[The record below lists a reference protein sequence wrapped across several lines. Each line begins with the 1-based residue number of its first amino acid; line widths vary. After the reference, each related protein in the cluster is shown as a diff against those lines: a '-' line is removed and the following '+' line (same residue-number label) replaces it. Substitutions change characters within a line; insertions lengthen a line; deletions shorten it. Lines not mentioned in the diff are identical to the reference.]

1 MADKTP
7 RLRPLSPTLHMVVI
21 VLVTLFLFIV
31 IGSFV
36 TKTEIVARGQGTVIP
51 TAYVQLV
58 QAQNTGRIEKILVKE
73 GQFVH
78 QGDLLIQ
85 LDQREAINERARVQA
100 DIAQQNLQA
109 QIATAILTAL
119 RESDPLDKDFV
130 TKGLAYL
137 QVVPFSGNKTARME
151 GEKLISAT
159 LQSLQDKLRAL
170 KAQENRIERSG
181 ATQHAQLDRLED
193 DRQLIQEKLKA
204 AKSLMETKVIS
215 QAMYLERL
223 HDFKNVEHEI
233 LTNQKRLEENTA
245 EIDTLRQQRQSLIS
259 DEIARYRQ
267 LSRETELNLQGLKA
281 KLDST
286 QYRLDHLSLYAPVD
300 GRIDDLSI
308 HTLGGFIEAGKT
320 LMRIVPVTGG
330 LIVEAFF
337 DNRDIGFLEKN
348 QRAYVKFSAFPPE
361 RFGVI
366 YGTVVNV
373 GATARYNKEIN
384 GAYAVL
390 IKIDQDH
397 LNLNGKQLKFIP
409 GMTVTADVITAK
421 RRLISYFFEPI
432 TKILEQSLQER

>member
-1 MADKTP
+1 MADKIP
-7 RLRPLSPTLHMVVI
+7 SLRPLSPTLHMVVA
-21 VLVTLFLFIV
+21 VLIALFFFIV
-31 IGSFV
+31 IGSFIA
-36 TKTEIVARGQGTVIP
+36 KTEIVARGQGSVIP

-85 LDQREAINERARVQA
+85 LDPREALNERARVQA
-100 DIAQQNLQA
+100 DIAQQTLQA
-109 QIATAILTAL
+109 QIAAAILAAL
-119 RESDPLDKDFV
+119 SESNPLDKDFV

-137 QVVPFSGNKTARME
+137 QIPPSNNNTARIE
-151 GEKLISAT
+151 GGKLISAT
-159 LQSLQDKLRAL
+159 LQSLQDKLKAL
-170 KAQENRIERSG
+170 KAQADRVMRSG
-181 ATQHAQLDRLED
+181 ATQHAQLDKLED
-193 DRQLIQEKLKA
+193 DLQLSQGKLKA

-215 QAMYLERL
+215 QAVYLERL
-223 HDFKNVEHEI
+223 HDLKNVQHEI
-233 LTNQKRLEENTA
+233 LTNQRRLEENAA

-308 HTLGGFIEAGKT
+308 HTLGGFVEAGKT
-320 LMRIVPVTGG
+320 LMRIVPGTGG

-337 DNRDIGFLEKN
+337 DNRDIGFLEKD
-348 QRAYVKFSAFPPE
+348 QRAYIKFSAFPPE

-373 GATARYNKEIN
+373 GATARYDKEIN

-390 IKIDQDH
+390 IKIDQDYIT
-397 LNLNGKQLKFIP
+397 LNGKQLKFIP
-409 GMTVTADVITAK
+409 GMTVTTDVITSK

-432 TKILEQSLQER
+432 TKILEQSLKER

>member
-1 MADKTP
+1 MTDKTP
-7 RLRPLSPTLHMVVI
+7 RLRPLSPTLHMVII
-21 VLVTLFLFIV
+21 VLVTLFFFIV

-100 DIAQQNLQA
+100 DIAQQTLQA

-137 QVVPFSGNKTARME
+137 QDVPSSGNKTVRIE

-159 LQSLQDKLRAL
+159 LQSLQNKLRAL
-170 KAQENRIERSG
+170 KAQADRVEHSG

-193 DRQLIQEKLKA
+193 DRQLSQGKLKA
-204 AKSLMETKVIS
+204 AKSLIETKVIS
-215 QAMYLERL
+215 QALYLERL
-223 HDFKNVEHEI
+223 HDLKNVEHEI
-233 LTNQKRLEENTA
+233 LINQKRLEENAA

-373 GATARYNKEIN
+373 GATARYDKEIN

-390 IKIDQDH
+390 IKIDRDH

-432 TKILEQSLQER
+432 TKILKQSLQER